1 MNTIVVYTDNVDG
14 KLDNSRIDN
23 FIFDCFTIVLSK
35 NQKSE
40 KGIIFDIAT
49 NSGNPND
56 CSCRVIM
63 LNEESCEY
71 EKATSFNWI
80 VDGEKVSVVYHNI
93 KDENVFGDT
102 PCDWADYLYAVMSHI
117 MTTKR
122 DKITKEIISKDKA
135 NKKKDN
141 KNVYG
146 NKKVYLL
153 DEIVE
158 YVNNNGLTVLSNG
171 TYKINCPCWSVR
183 GHYRHYK
190 NGRVVFVKSYE
201 KGKEKGRTKPKN
213 KVYYA

>member
-14 KLDNSRIDN
+14 KLGNSIIEN
-23 FIFDCFTIVLSK
+23 FIFDCFTIVVSK
-35 NQKSE
+35 NQQSE
-40 KGIIFDIAT
+40 EGIIFDIAT
-49 NSGNPND
+49 NDGNPND

-63 LNEESCEY
+63 LNEESCQY
-71 EKATSFNWI
+71 EKATSFNWL
-80 VDGEKVSVVYHNI
+80 VDSEKVSVSYHDR
-93 KDENVFGDT
+93 KDESVFGDI

-135 NKKKDN
+135 NKKKTN
-141 KNVYG
+141 RNVCG

-158 YVNNNGLTVLSNG
+158 YVNDNGLTVSSNG
-171 TYKINCPCWSVR
+171 THKINCPCWSVR

-190 NGRVVFVKSYE
+190 SGKVVFIKNYK
-201 KGKEKGRTKPKN
+201 KGKEKDNAKPKN
-213 KVYYA
+213 KTYYA